1 MDAVKHHDP
10 ASLWAPRRQLTL
22 AQARKR
28 SQAVRLLRLGFS
40 ALAAIA
46 IGLFLGYIIRSAIA
60 KDATPVQVGQG
71 EAVTMLNPRFSGR
84 DHGRFRPPPP
94 DDRHA
99 GGPGQSGPHG

>member
-84 DHGRFRPPPP
+84 DSL
-94 DDRHA
+94 A
-99 GGPGQSGPHG
+99 GIPWRIPWAHT